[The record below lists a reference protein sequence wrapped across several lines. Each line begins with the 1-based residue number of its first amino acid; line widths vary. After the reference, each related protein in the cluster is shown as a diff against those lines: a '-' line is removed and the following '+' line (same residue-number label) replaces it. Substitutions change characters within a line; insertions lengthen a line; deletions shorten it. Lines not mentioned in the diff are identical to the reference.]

1 MIRRMDTRTRADA
14 ADSIT
19 SVGPLAAL
27 ALIPASFALLVG
39 VSEWT
44 WSWGILGMSATQI
57 ACFALPAWL
66 AARYTGRPAEAL
78 GLIRPSRDAMTGA
91 ALVAVSYWYLS
102 AALLLPLVDGLV
114 REEEARQLLDQFAG
128 PQPILLKV
136 AAFCLLPAFCEELLF
151 RGAIARGLGPRLGL
165 VAAALV
171 SSTYFAL
178 LHGSLAR
185 LPITFCLGL
194 ALAMATLRTGS
205 VLPAMLIHAG
215 NNAAAVLLT
224 WPPMV
229 GVARLLTD
237 GVAVALPLALVAT
250 TVGLTMLWRGGRDRT
265 ALVSDATSL

>member
-1 MIRRMDTRTRADA
+1 MDTRTRAA
-14 ADSIT
+14 AAGSIT
-19 SVGPLAAL
+19 TTVGPIAAL
-27 ALIPASFALLVG
+27 VLIPASFALLLG
-39 VSEWT
+39 VSELT
-44 WSWGILGMSATQI
+44 WSWGIPGMSLAQF

-66 AARYTGRPAEAL
+66 VARYTGRPAEAL
-78 GLIRPSRDAMTGA
+78 GLTRPSRDALLGA

-102 AALLLPLVDGLV
+102 AALLLPLVDDLV
-114 REEEARQLLDQFAG
+114 TERETRQLLDQFAG
-128 PQPILLKV
+128 SEPILVKL

-151 RGAIARGLGPRLGL
+151 RGAIARGLQPRLGAL
-165 VAAALV
+165 AAALL
-171 SSTYFAL
+171 SSAYFAL

-205 VLPAMLIHAG
+205 VIPAMIIHAG

-229 GVARLLTD
+229 VVARLLTD
-237 GVAVALPLALVAT
+237 GAAVALPLALVAT
-250 TVGLTMLWRGGRDRT
+250 TVGLTLLWRGPRDRT